1 MIIKAH
7 IYILIAS
14 ILVAGSFIASAK
26 LAVLIDPFSL
36 IFLRFIISII
46 VLAPFIIRKKDYVSK
61 IKYSFFRALI
71 ISLFYSSFFI
81 LMFKA
86 LKTTSALNTATLYT
100 LVPLLTAVLYMLFF
114 KDKIT
119 IKQYF
124 IYFMGI
130 VGTCGVIFKGD
141 INLLL
146 SFTLNNGDYIFLA
159 AIVFMAF
166 YSISMKLFYKNDD
179 TLVLVFC
186 TLLGGAIWT
195 GLSVLFLDIPLEWN
209 LIQNEYI
216 LYILYISIAA
226 TLFTTFFY
234 QKATILIG
242 PKSVMS
248 YIYLNP
254 ALVVLLSFLYEQ
266 KVISIEV
273 FISIFVSALAT
284 IVLQFSLHKQR

>member
-14 ILVAGSFIASAK
+14 ILVAGSFIASYK

-216 LYILYISIAA
+216 LYIY
-226 TLFTTFFY
+226 
-234 QKATILIG
+234 
-242 PKSVMS
+242 
-248 YIYLNP
+248 
-254 ALVVLLSFLYEQ
+254 
-266 KVISIEV
+266 
-273 FISIFVSALAT
+273 
-284 IVLQFSLHKQR
+284 

>member
-14 ILVAGSFIASAK
+14 ILVAGSFIASYK

>member
-46 VLAPFIIRKKDYVSK
+46 VLAPFILRKKDYVSK
-61 IKYSFFRALI
+61 IKHSFFRALI

-114 KDKIT
+114 KEKIT

>member
-46 VLAPFIIRKKDYVSK
+46 VLAPFILRKKDYVSK
-61 IKYSFFRALI
+61 IKHSFFRALI

-114 KDKIT
+114 KEKIT

-254 ALVVLLSFLYEQ
+254 ALVVFLSFLYEQ

-284 IVLQFSLHKQR
+284 IVLQFSLNKQR